1 MPKQPKYPLTDKW
14 INKTGYIY
22 THKGIVFNFKRKGI
36 LIYVTG
42 ETNLEDIMLSETG
55 HSQKDKYRMIPPR

>member
-1 MPKQPKYPLTDKW
+1 M
-14 INKTGYIY
+14 GYIY
-22 THKGIVFNFKRKGI
+22 TQKEIVFNLKRKGI

-55 HSQKDKYRMIPPR
+55 HPQKDKYRMIPPR